1 MVILQGQRSII
12 WVKIAHF
19 GHNFCNIQHSNLVF
33 GMHVYLIE
41 LHILSGERSRLS
53 FKVKVKGHFFLNS
66 KLHPQPSVGIRS
78 AVLLLQFGIL
88 LNILE
93 HIFISFHFIN

>member
-19 GHNFCNIQHSNLVF
+19 GHFFCNIQHSNSIF

-41 LHILSGERSRLS
+41 LHILSGVRSMSRPS
-53 FKVKVKGHFFLNS
+53 FKVKGQIYES
-66 KLHPQPSVGIRS
+66 DRS
-78 AVLLLQFGIL
+78 IGDIVFHKHIL
-88 LNILE
+88 FTFNDYRI
-93 HIFISFHFIN
+93 